1 MYYFIAL
8 VLQLYNIIFYCNK
21 MFRYII
27 IQAKLLVGVFREIE
41 TMSGIYRAGKKT
53 LSNCKLQAPV

>member
-1 MYYFIAL
+1 
-8 VLQLYNIIFYCNK
+8 

-27 IQAKLLVGVFREIE
+27 IQAKLLVDVFREIE
-41 TMSGIYRAGKKT
+41 TMSGIYRAGRKT